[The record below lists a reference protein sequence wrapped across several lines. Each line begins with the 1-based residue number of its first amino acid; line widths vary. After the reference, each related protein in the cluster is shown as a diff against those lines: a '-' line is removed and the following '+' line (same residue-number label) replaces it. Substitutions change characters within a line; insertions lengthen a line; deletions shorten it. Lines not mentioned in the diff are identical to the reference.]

1 MTLTELLLV
10 LSLMS
15 LTLLFLPASNEQ
27 LTQKNQ
33 RINLENQLTNII
45 QFSRNMAMAKGQNLA
60 INSLSGDEYWSSGM
74 VLFVDNP
81 SHHYTVKDK
90 VLRRWRWTF
99 SRDIQLN
106 CRGFQ
111 SNQFIVFSHSLRH
124 SAMSGHFDIWQEG
137 RLMKQIVVN
146 RLGTTRIKSMSYE

>member
-90 VLRRWRWTF
+90 LLR
-99 SRDIQLN
+99 
-106 CRGFQ
+106 GK
-111 SNQFIVFSHSLRH
+111 FISESFINDMSKMIELKESLL
-124 SAMSGHFDIWQEG
+124 D
-137 RLMKQIVVN
+137 
-146 RLGTTRIKSMSYE
+146 